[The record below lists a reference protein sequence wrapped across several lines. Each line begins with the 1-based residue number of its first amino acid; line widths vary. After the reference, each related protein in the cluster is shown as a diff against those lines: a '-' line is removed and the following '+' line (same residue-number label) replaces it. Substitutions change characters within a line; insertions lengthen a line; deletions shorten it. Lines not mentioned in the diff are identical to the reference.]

1 MTPMLPYLLI
11 AIAALVV
18 LACICRHIAVRRTR
32 EKLSALMHDL
42 YRGRLE
48 AIQGFPLTEDQAKLL
63 FAPFTEDMLRHISRC
78 RECGECRLFIEFQG
92 SPLTFFGIYDFAISC
107 TFSETKQ
114 PELYG
119 SQCIEGRK
127 HITPGVYRRL
137 WKPLLRHAERLSRA
151 SIQ

>member
-1 MTPMLPYLLI
+1 MTPTCLLI
-11 AIAALVV
+11 AIAALAL

-42 YRGRLE
+42 YRGHLE

-63 FAPFTEDMLRHISRC
+63 FAPFTEDTLRYISRC
-78 RECGECRLFIEFQG
+78 RECGEYRLFIEFKVT
-92 SPLTFFGIYDFAISC
+92 PLTFFGIYDYFISC

-119 SQCIEGRK
+119 SQYIEGSKR
-127 HITPGVYRRL
+127 ITPGVYRRL
-137 WKPLLRHAERLSRA
+137 WKPLLRHSKQLSRA
-151 SIQ
+151 SDR